1 MYILCVRYHSD
12 CSRRLSVYLKTGAAR
27 EAATRRSW
35 MAVFTYTQRHT
46 AKSLS
51 ITTMFLSFNVDVFAI
66 DKPKIEGIS
75 WAILNV
81 CVCVR
86 ARVCV
91 CVLPC

>member
-1 MYILCVRYHSD
+1 
-12 CSRRLSVYLKTGAAR
+12 
-27 EAATRRSW
+27 
-35 MAVFTYTQRHT
+35 
-46 AKSLS
+46 
-51 ITTMFLSFNVDVFAI
+51 MFLSFNVDVFAI

-91 CVLPC
+91 CVTLLNNVGLSWAVV